1 MGTDVLNGVAQ
12 FIRDNPALVKAVVTF
27 TGVIGGATA
36 AVAAYT
42 IAAKAAALA
51 SAAIPGLNIIM
62 GVTVGVAAVTAAIVA
77 LNDAASKETDELA
90 KLTATSRAQ
99 YAEMQELQAEYGEVC
114 ASMGDTSYEAQ
125 RLKAE
130 LDEATAAF
138 EEQKQTAEELEAA
151 HREAIDA
158 HNELMASYDETVRS
172 QEKETYSTQ
181 SLMAKLEELMAVEGK
196 SASVKQEILAV
207 VDLLNEAMPEL
218 ALSYD
223 QYADSLNLSR
233 DAIQGLVEAEL
244 EREHSTENREQ
255 LKKLMNEESG
265 LYQTLQADIEETINR
280 YRELT
285 NAKKQYLEYY
295 NAYQDG
301 GWMEADGDAYLA
313 TIREY
318 GDAVAA
324 AQEAWEEARAAK
336 GEAQAAYNENQQ
348 AIAALKDEL
357 AGYTEEMTESE
368 KEVQDML
375 SSANAKVQELAAS
388 YTEAYTAALESV
400 SGQYQLWDQAAE
412 VVAVGADAINSALE
426 SQVSYWQSY
435 NDNLA
440 NLTARGED
448 IAGLSEMIASFA
460 DGSSDSVNAVAGMAS
475 ATDEELAT
483 MVSNWQELQAE
494 QEKTAGSMAD
504 LKTDFSAA
512 MDELQTELAADI
524 EAMNLGEEAAASGK
538 ATIQGYLNGITIML
552 PQVQAAYQRLANAAS
567 NALDSASVPD
577 RGFASGTPDA
587 PPGWAWVG
595 ELGPEL
601 MRLRGGETI
610 LPASVSQDF
619 ALASREMQTLSSVPE
634 FTALLAAQQA
644 EAAIPSAAAQAI
656 PAGGE
661 LFLVISP
668 SYQISGSANA
678 GEIRDVLV
686 SLDEELV
693 ELILR
698 TLEEAG
704 IDAARRA
711 YR

>member
-1 MGTDVLNGVAQ
+1 
-12 FIRDNPALVKAVVTF
+12 
-27 TGVIGGATA
+27 
-36 AVAAYT
+36 
-42 IAAKAAALA
+42 
-51 SAAIPGLNIIM
+51 
-62 GVTVGVAAVTAAIVA
+62 
-77 LNDAASKETDELA
+77 
-90 KLTATSRAQ
+90 
-99 YAEMQELQAEYGEVC
+99 MQ
-114 ASMGDTSYEAQ
+114 T
-125 RLKAE
+125 
-130 LDEATAAF
+130 
-138 EEQKQTAEELEAA
+138 
-151 HREAIDA
+151 
-158 HNELMASYDETVRS
+158 
-172 QEKETYSTQ
+172 
-181 SLMAKLEELMAVEGK
+181 
-196 SASVKQEILAV
+196 
-207 VDLLNEAMPEL
+207 
-218 ALSYD
+218 
-223 QYADSLNLSR
+223 
-233 DAIQGLVEAEL
+233 
-244 EREHSTENREQ
+244 
-255 LKKLMNEESG
+255 
-265 LYQTLQADIEETINR
+265 DIEETINR
-280 YRELT
+280 QHELT
-285 NAKKQYLEYY
+285 AAQKAYDEAFRENDDVAHVRPYLERV
-295 NAYQDG
+295 G
-301 GWMEADGDAYLA
+301 
-313 TIREY
+313 
-318 GDAVAA
+318 A

-336 GEAQAAYNENQQ
+336 AEAQAAYNENQE

-357 AGYTEEMTESE
+357 SGYTEEMTESE

-538 ATIQGYLNGITIML
+538 ATIQGYLNGVTVML

-567 NALDSASVPD
+567 NALGGTSVPD

-619 ALASREMQTLSSVPE
+619 ALASREMQSLFFTPE
-634 FTALLAAQQA
+634 FSALLAAQQA
-644 EAAIPSAAAQAI
+644 EAAIPSAAAQAAPI
-656 PAGGE
+656 GGE
-661 LFLVISP
+661 LSLVVSP

-678 GEIRDVLV
+678 GEIRDVLA
-686 SLDEELV
+686 SRDEELV